1 VDLEL
6 ETVERNELTT
16 RVQPQRAVAR
26 DRHVRYVRADE
37 PDAEGIAE
45 LLDDAED
52 IINSAGP
59 NIMAEIEA
67 EKANKGFLKKLRR
80 KGNKKKK
87 RR

>member
-1 VDLEL
+1 VNWSYGSLV
-6 ETVERNELTT
+6 T
-16 RVQPQRAVAR
+16 PKPP
-26 DRHVRYVRADE
+26 DE

-59 NIMAEIEA
+59 DIMAEIEA